1 MYNIIYLALGVAG
14 NNINKS
20 GFVLIIQHIFDRL

>member
-1 MYNIIYLALGVAG
+1 MIYLSVGVAG

-20 GFVLIIQHIFDRL
+20 GFVLIIQYIFDRL